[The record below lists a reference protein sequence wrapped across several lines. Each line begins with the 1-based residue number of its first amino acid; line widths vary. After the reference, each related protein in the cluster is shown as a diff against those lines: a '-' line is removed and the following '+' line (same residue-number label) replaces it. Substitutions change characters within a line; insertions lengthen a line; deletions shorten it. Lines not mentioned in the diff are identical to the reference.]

1 MRIFYLFIFLLTVQ
15 TTSSQSSKKLEELY
29 GILKKIEQNE
39 NLKRNEMFLLLESYE
54 DSCLINNIEIS
65 AWRNDVIFKIINHT
79 SNFQNMIHIL
89 KKNESFFPYILEELS
104 SPVHEQDY
112 NRCIENIRKTKGSK
126 NIKKRM
132 IFTLQQSMEP

>member
-1 MRIFYLFIFLLTVQ
+1 M
-15 TTSSQSSKKLEELY
+15 
-29 GILKKIEQNE
+29 
-39 NLKRNEMFLLLESYE
+39 
-54 DSCLINNIEIS
+54 
-65 AWRNDVIFKIINHT
+65 IFKIINHT

>member
-89 KKNESFFPYILEELS
+89 NREEAMFPVDRSNAYVLQEHYLR
-104 SPVHEQDY
+104 
-112 NRCIENIRKTKGSK
+112 NRKYLYLMTVRV
-126 NIKKRM
+126 
-132 IFTLQQSMEP
+132 Q

>member
-65 AWRNDVIFKIINHT
+65 AW
-79 SNFQNMIHIL
+79 
-89 KKNESFFPYILEELS
+89 
-104 SPVHEQDY
+104 
-112 NRCIENIRKTKGSK
+112 
-126 NIKKRM
+126 
-132 IFTLQQSMEP
+132 